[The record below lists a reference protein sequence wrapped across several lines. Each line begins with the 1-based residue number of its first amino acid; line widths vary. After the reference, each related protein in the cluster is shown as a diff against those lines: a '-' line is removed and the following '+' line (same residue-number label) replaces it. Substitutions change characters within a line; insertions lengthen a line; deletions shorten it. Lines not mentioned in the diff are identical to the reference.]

1 MANYKF
7 PGVYAS
13 INDLSGVISTA
24 AVTTCAYVGEAE
36 YGPVLKPTLLSGLG
50 MYTNRFGALSPRYG
64 YAGYSLA
71 VASDT
76 INSHYFVRVVP
87 VGDPNAPAEE
97 RINDATWAAATVL
110 VKDNK
115 DPQPISEGYWYE
127 EITAA
132 ENARDAGFD
141 SGLFKEDDFKSAFM
155 IVATNPN
162 NKKYYVSVVDSTI
175 NDNKASAV
183 VAPTT
188 FEISSGSSESE
199 TSAQTIVTVSVPASI
214 VDGLEEGDYIAVSRM
229 TNQAL
234 NGVFKVYDW
243 VVDEQVARVSYIVD
257 GIQTQTNDSNARIGK
272 YPDENQTTFTVN
284 VYEKVG
290 RVMSQVESFEYCTLY
305 TSKDSYGNSMFV
317 EDVINGNSKY
327 IQVFVNKNF
336 TNGDPDAI
344 VIPSEVTYL
353 PLTGGQSGTW
363 ADASSKMKDLCNAW
377 DLFKDRIQYSVSLLM
392 NSGYVNKSEVSY
404 QSKMLEVAEYR
415 RDCFCLFDAPSTTV
429 DSESLLDWRK
439 NVQGFVS
446 YRGATFAPW
455 VKTYDSV
462 QGRAGFM
469 MCPSAYV
476 AKIMGSYDTWIAPA
490 GLNRG
495 GLSNSTVSPTGLAA
509 YYDDTTGGV
518 LYADNQIN
526 CLVRNTGAGY
536 YVWGQR
542 TCQAKPS
549 SLDRI
554 NVARTVIYI
563 ETILRDA
570 ARWHV
575 FENNTSY
582 ERNQIELQ
590 FSSFLDTIMAA
601 GGIQNF
607 TVICNDSNNP
617 DIVKDNNQLVVD
629 IYIWPTKTAEVII
642 LRTNLMNGETTVSMS
657 A

>member
-1 MANYKF
+1 MAINYKF
-7 PGVYAS
+7 PGVYAQ
-13 INDLSGVISTA
+13 INDLSGIINTA
-24 AVTTCAYVGEAE
+24 AVTTCAFVGEAE
-36 YGPVLKPTLLSGLG
+36 YGPVLKPTLLSGLAG
-50 MYTNRFGALSPRYG
+50 YTNKFGALSSRYG

-76 INSHYFVRVVP
+76 IDSHYFVRVVP
-87 VGDPNAPAEE
+87 VGDPSASEE
-97 RINDATWAAATVL
+97 QRINDATWAAGTVL
-110 VKDNK
+110 VKDSVAE
-115 DPQPISEGYWYE
+115 QPISEGYWYE

-132 ENARDAGFD
+132 QESRDAGFA
-141 SGLFKEDDFKSAFM
+141 SGLFAKTDKDSAF
-155 IVATNPN
+155 IVTAIDPN
-162 NKKYYVSVVDSTI
+162 NRKFYVSISDSTI
-175 NDNKASAV
+175 NDNKAGAV

-188 FEISSGSSESE
+188 FEASSGSAADEIA
-199 TSAQTIVTVSVPASI
+199 AQTIVTVSIPASI
-214 VDGLEEGDYIAVSRM
+214 VDGLEEGGYIVVSKM

-243 VVDEQVARVSYIVD
+243 VIDEQVAKVSYIVP
-257 GIQTQTNDSNARIGK
+257 GIQTETNDSNARIGK
-272 YPDENQTTFTVN
+272 YPDENQTTFTLK

-290 RVMSQVESFEYCTLY
+290 RVMQQLEQFEYCTLY
-305 TSKDSYGNSMFV
+305 QSKDSYGNSMFV
-317 EDVINGNSKY
+317 QDVVNGSSNY
-327 IQVFVNKNF
+327 IQVFVNNNF
-336 TNGDPDAI
+336 TDENSDAV
-344 VIPSEVTYL
+344 VIPADVEYL

-363 ADASSKMKDLCNAW
+363 SDASAKMKDLCAAW
-377 DLFKDRIQYSVSLLM
+377 DLFKDRVQYSVSILM

-429 DSESLLDWRK
+429 DSDSLIDWRK
-439 NVQGFVS
+439 NTQGFTS

-469 MCPSAYV
+469 MCPSAYI
-476 AKIMGSYDTWIAPA
+476 AKILGAYDPWIAPA

-518 LYADNQIN
+518 LYTDNQIN
-526 CLVRNTGAGY
+526 CLVRNSGAGY
-536 YVWGQR
+536 YNWGQR

-554 NVARTVIYI
+554 NVARTIIYI

-575 FENNTSY
+575 FENNTAY
-582 ERNQIELQ
+582 ERNQITMQ
-590 FSSFLDTIMAA
+590 FNAFLDRILTA
-601 GGIQNF
+601 GGIQKYN
-607 TVICNDSNNP
+607 VICDDTNNDALVIENH
-617 DIVKDNNQLVVD
+617 QLYVT
-629 IYIWPTKTAEVII
+629 IQIWPTFTAEVLI
-642 LRTNLMNGETTVSMS
+642 LTTDLMSGVTSVS
-657 A
+657 

>member
-1 MANYKF
+1 MAINYKF
-7 PGVYAS
+7 PGVYAQ
-13 INDLSGVISTA
+13 ITDLSGVINTA
-24 AVTTCAYVGEAE
+24 AVTTCAYVGEAA
-36 YGPVLKPTLLSGLG
+36 YGPVFKPTLLSGLAN
-50 MYTNRFGALSPRYG
+50 YTSRFGSLSSKYG

-76 INSHYFVRVVP
+76 IGSHYFVRVVP
-87 VGDPNAPAEE
+87 VGDPTASVED

-110 VKDNK
+110 AKGAEADAE
-115 DPQPISEGYWYE
+115 QPISEGYWYE

-132 ENARDAGFD
+132 ENSRDAGHA
-141 SGLFKEDDFKSAFM
+141 SGLFDKEDMSSAFM
-155 IVATNPN
+155 VTATDPN
-162 NKKYYVSVVDSTI
+162 NRKFYISVSDSTI

-183 VAPTT
+183 VAPTM
-188 FEISSGSSESE
+188 FETNSGSIEDGVA
-199 TSAQTIVTVSVPASI
+199 AQTIVTVSVPASV
-214 VDGLEEGDYIAVSRM
+214 VDGLEEGGYIVVSKM

-243 VVDEQVARVSYIVD
+243 IIDENVARISYVIS
-257 GIQTQTNDSNARIGK
+257 GIETETNDSNARIGK
-272 YPDENQTTFTVN
+272 YPDQNQTTFALN

-290 RVMSQVESFEYCTLY
+290 RVMEQLESFEYCTLY
-305 TSKDSYGNSMFV
+305 PSKDSYGNSMYI
-317 EDVINGNSKY
+317 EDVVNGSSKY
-327 IQVFVNKNF
+327 IQVFVNNNF
-336 TNGDPDAI
+336 ADEDPDAVVVPMDI
-344 VIPSEVTYL
+344 EYL

-363 ADASSKMKDLCNAW
+363 ADAESKMRDLCNAW
-377 DLFKDRIQYSVSLLM
+377 DLFKDRVQYSVSLLM
-392 NSGYVNKSEVSY
+392 NSGYVSKSEVAY

-429 DSESLLDWRK
+429 DAESLIDWRK
-439 NVQGFVS
+439 NTQGFTS
-446 YRGATFAPW
+446 YRGAVFAPW

-476 AKIMGSYDTWIAPA
+476 AKIMGAYDTWIAPA

-495 GLSNSTVSPTGLAA
+495 GIVNSIVSPTGLAT

-518 LYADNQIN
+518 LYTDNQIN
-526 CLVRNTGAGY
+526 CLIKTSGAGY

-554 NVARTVIYI
+554 NVARTIIYI

-575 FENNTSY
+575 FENNTAY
-582 ERNQIELQ
+582 ERNQITLQ
-590 FSSFLDTIMAA
+590 FNAFLDKILTA
-601 GGIQNF
+601 GGIQKYE
-607 TVICNDSNNP
+607 VICDNTNNTQ
-617 DIVKDNNQLVVD
+617 DVIENHQLYVTVK
-629 IYIWPTKTAEVII
+629 IWPTFTQETII
-642 LRTNLMNGETTVSMS
+642 LTSELMSGVTTVS
-657 A
+657 

>member
-1 MANYKF
+1 MAINYKF
-7 PGVYAS
+7 PGVYAQ
-13 INDLSGVISTA
+13 INDLSGIINTA
-24 AVTTCAYVGEAE
+24 AVTTCAFVGEAE
-36 YGPVLKPTLLSGLG
+36 YGPVLKPTLLSGLAG
-50 MYTNRFGALSPRYG
+50 YTNKFGALSSRYG

-76 INSHYFVRVVP
+76 IDSHYFVRVVP
-87 VGDPNAPAEE
+87 VGDPSASEE
-97 RINDATWAAATVL
+97 QRINDATWAAGTVL
-110 VKDNK
+110 VKDSVAE
-115 DPQPISEGYWYE
+115 QPISEGYWYE

-132 ENARDAGFD
+132 QESRDAGFA
-141 SGLFKEDDFKSAFM
+141 SGLFAKTDKDSAF
-155 IVATNPN
+155 IVTAIDPN
-162 NKKYYVSVVDSTI
+162 NRKFYVSISDSTI
-175 NDNKASAV
+175 NDNKAGAV

-188 FEISSGSSESE
+188 FEASSGSAADEIA
-199 TSAQTIVTVSVPASI
+199 AQTIVTVSIPASI
-214 VDGLEEGDYIAVSRM
+214 VDGLEEGGYIVVSKM

-243 VVDEQVARVSYIVD
+243 VIDEQVAKVSYIVP
-257 GIQTQTNDSNARIGK
+257 GIQTETNDSNARIGK
-272 YPDENQTTFTVN
+272 YPDENQTTFTLK

-290 RVMSQVESFEYCTLY
+290 RVMQQLEQFEYCTLY
-305 TSKDSYGNSMFV
+305 QSKDSYGNSMFV
-317 EDVINGNSKY
+317 QDVVNGSSNY
-327 IQVFVNKNF
+327 IQVFVNNNF
-336 TNGDPDAI
+336 TDENSDA
-344 VIPSEVTYL
+344 VIIPADVEYL

-363 ADASSKMKDLCNAW
+363 SDASAKMKDLCAAW
-377 DLFKDRIQYSVSLLM
+377 DLFKDRVQYSVSILM

-429 DSESLLDWRK
+429 DSDSLIDWRK
-439 NVQGFVS
+439 NTQGFTS

-469 MCPSAYV
+469 MCPSAYI
-476 AKIMGSYDTWIAPA
+476 AKILGAYDPWIAPA

-518 LYADNQIN
+518 LYTDNQIN
-526 CLVRNTGAGY
+526 CLVRNSGAGY
-536 YVWGQR
+536 YNWGQR

-554 NVARTVIYI
+554 NVARTIIYI

-575 FENNTSY
+575 FENNTAY
-582 ERNQIELQ
+582 ERNQITMQ
-590 FSSFLDTIMAA
+590 FNAFLDRILTA
-601 GGIQNF
+601 GGIQKYN
-607 TVICNDSNNP
+607 VICDDTNNDALVIENH
-617 DIVKDNNQLVVD
+617 QLYVT
-629 IYIWPTKTAEVII
+629 IQIWPTFTAEVIV
-642 LRTNLMNGETTVSMS
+642 LTTDLMSGVTSVS
-657 A
+657 